1 MDIRLA
7 ALFAQ
12 FSAPSGGCD
21 ALPVLGSPPLA
32 FIMPL
37 TTEGC
42 HVAAGTL
49 ICRR

>member
-32 FIMPL
+32 FIMPD
-37 TTEGC
+37 GW
-42 HVAAGTL
+42 AATSQPVH
-49 ICRR
+49 